1 MRRLSAALARF
12 IERWPWLIL
21 AVVLLLSAAA
31 VPGITQLET
40 ETGFAALVAPDAPVS
55 QDTSRYEAQ
64 FGGEPITIFLSGPMN
79 AIFSTQNLAIL
90 SEFQGQV
97 SADERYLV
105 INGPLTVLAEAAEE
119 LAEAAQTLENQLAL
133 AQEEAAAQARAAA
146 AMMGLGKAEQDM
158 AAEQAR
164 AEVLEKFRPQIER
177 LQLIGEPS
185 LDNPTFVSF
194 VLYDEEGAIS
204 PAMQSFVP
212 DATHVLISVTPR
224 GNMSDQEALQAVTD
238 IEDFFAAHPLPSVTV
253 TVASAAKLV
262 DAISNSIGNNIK
274 VLLALSVVAMVLV
287 LVFTFRVRWR
297 MLSLGMV
304 GLSALWTFGLMGY
317 LGVPMTMATMAVLPI
332 LIGLGIDF
340 SIQFHNRYQEEVTRS
355 RTVAEAIVASVS
367 SMFPVVGIALLATI
381 IGFIT
386 LYISEVP
393 MIRDF
398 GMMLAIGIVISY
410 IVALFLLHSIVYLG
424 DSKVKIKKL
433 KEAASKASG
442 RIERILLRLGK
453 LAINHTLWIF
463 IIAVVFAVGGGIVD
477 HWLPTNTDY
486 EELMPQGTPALVE
499 LREIRQIVGVGGT
512 VRFMVESDEDI
523 ASPEILGWLKSYQDE
538 AISAHPEIISS
549 SSLAVVVS
557 DAAGGEIPAQGEIDA
572 ILAGLPP
579 SYLGQLL
586 SADHKMASIS
596 FNLTYISLEE
606 THDLLVLLQEE
617 ANPPP
622 GVSLSPV
629 GSLALGASTIDALIG
644 TRLTMNL
651 ICLGAIFLVLL
662 VVYRRLGSTIF
673 TIIPVGAVIAWSSLD
688 MYLIGIPIN
697 PLTAVLGVLI
707 IGICTEFMVLLMGRY
722 DEEKRRGAPPEEAM
736 VTAIAKIG
744 RAITTTALTTLGG
757 FGVLIASNFI
767 MIRDFGIATVVSV
780 FLSLLI
786 TITVMPGLIVWYDN
800 WKGRNLPGWLK
811 KQKHRYLNT
820 GKPSPR
826 R

>member
-1 MRRLSAALARF
+1 MKRFSAALARF
-12 IERWPWLIL
+12 IGRWPWLIL
-21 AVVLLLSAAA
+21 AVALLLSAAA
-31 VPGITQLET
+31 VPGITMLET
-40 ETGFAALVAPDAPVS
+40 ETGFTALVDSDSPIS

-64 FGGEPITIFLSGPMN
+64 FGGEPITILLSGPLN
-79 AIFSTQNLAIL
+79 TIFSTQNLAIL
-90 SEFQGQV
+90 SDFEQQF
-97 SADERYLV
+97 SDDERYLV
-105 INGPLTVLAEAAEE
+105 INSPLTVLEAAGEE
-119 LAEAAQTLENQLAL
+119 LTEAAQTLEDQLAL

-146 AMMGLGKAEQDM
+146 AMMGFGEAEQEM

-164 AEVLEKFRPQIER
+164 AEVLERFQSQMEQ

-185 LDNPTFVSF
+185 LDNPAFVSA
-194 VLYDEEGAIS
+194 VLYDEGGAVS
-204 PAMQSFVP
+204 PAMQSFIP
-212 DATHVLISVTPR
+212 DVAHALIIVTPR

-238 IEDFFAAHPLPSVTV
+238 IEGFFAAHPLYRVRV

-274 VLLALSVVAMVLV
+274 LLLALSVIAMVLV

-297 MLSLGMV
+297 ILSLLMV
-304 GLSALWTFGLMGY
+304 GVSALWTFGLMGY
-317 LGVPMTMATMAVLPI
+317 LGVPLTMATMAVLPI

-355 RTVAEAIVASVS
+355 RTVAKAIVSSVS
-367 SMFPVVGIALLATI
+367 SLFPVVGIALLATI

-424 DSKVKIKKL
+424 DRKMKIKKL

-442 RIERILLRLGK
+442 RIERVLLRLGR
-453 LAINHTLWIF
+453 LAIDHTLWIF

-499 LREIRQIVGVGGT
+499 LREMRQIVGVGGT
-512 VRFMVESDEDI
+512 VRLMVESDEDI
-523 ASPEILGWLKSYQDE
+523 ASPEILGWLKDYEDE

-549 SSLAVVVS
+549 SSLATVVAEA
-557 DAAGGEIPAQGEIDA
+557 DGGQIPAQEEVDV

-586 SADHKMASIS
+586 SADHKMASVS
-596 FNLTYISLEE
+596 LNLTYISLEE
-606 THDLLVLLQEE
+606 SHDLLVLLEEE
-617 ANPPP
+617 ASPPP

-629 GSLALGASTIDALIG
+629 GSLALGSSTIDALIG

-662 VVYRRLGSTIF
+662 IVYRRLGSTVF

-688 MYLIGIPIN
+688 MYLIGIPLN

-722 DEEKRRGAPPEEAM
+722 DEEKRRGLPPKEAM

-757 FGVLIASNFI
+757 FGVLIVSNFI

-786 TITVMPGLIVWYDN
+786 TITVMPGLIVRYDD
-800 WKGRNLPGWLK
+800 WKRRNLP
-811 KQKHRYLNT
+811 R
-820 GKPSPR
+820 
-826 R
+826 